1 MEVEK
6 APADEGIEHGR
17 PSPLS
22 PKEWEALDTV
32 AKEGFSRNDQADMRR
47 MGKSQQFRRNFKLIT
62 TIGFTTCVMGT
73 WEILLTAN
81 TQGLVAG
88 GLSGLFWSLC
98 WAYVGQFF
106 IVLSLAE
113 MAAMAPTAG
122 GQYVMSP
129 NKDFIST
136 DTSRDTIGLASSLHP
151 QYNAS

>member
-1 MEVEK
+1 MVMEK
-6 APADEGIEHGR
+6 IAASPADESIEHGH
-17 PSPLS
+17 SSQLS
-22 PKEWEALDTV
+22 RKEWDSLDAV
-32 AKEGFSRNDQADMRR
+32 AKEGFSQNDQADMRR

-122 GQYVMSP
+122 GQYAV
-129 NKDFIST
+129 T
-136 DTSRDTIGLASSLHP
+136 
-151 QYNAS
+151 